1 MALFQPTQSIK
12 LTNVAVVRL
21 KRKGKRFEIACYKNK
36 VVNWR
41 NKAETDLDN
50 VLQIERVF
58 TNVESGRFASKSD
71 LKKGFGDGRKQ
82 KDIILEILE
91 KGELQVS
98 WKERSVHCEFVDA
111 RAKGRERSEGTAP
124 REMVGWGGGG
134 ERDEAREKERKRR
147 KDTEGECKRFPSLNH
162 PHRRVLVQGHRNAGL
177 RKVCQ

>member
-1 MALFQPTQSIK
+1 MQIK

-58 TNVESGRFASKSD
+58 TNVSKGKFASQSD
-71 LKKGFGDGRKQ
+71 LKKGFGDGLKQ

-98 WKERSVHCEFVDA
+98 DKERSVHCGFCWATPLCRPLRCAAEVYSA
-111 RAKGRERSEGTAP
+111 QILT
-124 REMVGWGGGG
+124 W
-134 ERDEAREKERKRR
+134 
-147 KDTEGECKRFPSLNH
+147 
-162 PHRRVLVQGHRNAGL
+162 RVLILLIALGCVLGRLPSAMLFWNAFSSTSS
-177 RKVCQ
+177 RSD